1 LSGECE
7 SYSLEFN
14 DTEVN
19 SFGGKLYV
27 LSQSEFGD
35 DKSIRMRRFSS
46 IKQVVSLSK
55 HGLQTFECFKDGFK
69 NAICDQSL
77 KLHKINALWKLD
89 SEDNK
94 GKILIVFLIMKLL
107 SSLFLSHIYFSD
119 FYTIQL
125 NGENSFIGVS
135 SFRNNSIDSNA
146 FVLYNNVGDPNKFDD
161 KILFSFELTNYTFNA
176 QLHSIEW
183 DQSLD
188 DIISANKKQISL
200 IETAIINNN
209 SPANLNHE
217 VSEAK
222 SFTESF
228 STSFGKST
236 RFLESFSLREDHS
249 TSDTQSK

>member
-1 LSGECE
+1 
-7 SYSLEFN
+7 
-14 DTEVN
+14 
-19 SFGGKLYV
+19 
-27 LSQSEFGD
+27 
-35 DKSIRMRRFSS
+35 
-46 IKQVVSLSK
+46 
-55 HGLQTFECFKDGFK
+55 
-69 NAICDQSL
+69 
-77 KLHKINALWKLD
+77 
-89 SEDNK
+89 
-94 GKILIVFLIMKLL
+94 
-107 SSLFLSHIYFSD
+107 
-119 FYTIQL
+119 L

-135 SFRNNSIDSNA
+135 SFRNA
-146 FVLYNNVGDPNKFDD
+146 FVLYNNVGNLNKFDD

-176 QLHSIEW
+176 QLYSIEW

-188 DIISANKKQISL
+188 DIISVNKKQISL

-236 RFLESFSLREDHS
+236 RFLESFSLREDQS